1 MDRKFFFLVSTV
13 GLSIVM
19 SACEPAA
26 QSPTTTTPAP
36 VSPSPAETSPI
47 GVPPA
52 TPTVTPTT
60 P

>member
-1 MDRKFFFLVSTV
+1 MNRKLFFLVSTV

-26 QSPTTTTPAP
+26 QSPTTTPSP
-36 VSPSPAETSPI
+36 VNPSPAETSPI